1 MLYDAVAELF
11 GVDND
16 HNLQTAVDN
25 SGVSVLDYLIQGETF
40 SKEDHQKLVD
50 ALNKQTDVMIE
61 AELANPSS
69 QQKLEDMLFAL
80 SQLPGVRI
88 TGLPNR
94 KTRRKNKS
102 KKKA

>member
-25 SGVSVLDYLIQGETF
+25 SGVSILDFLIQGETF
-40 SKEDHQKLVD
+40 SAEDRKKLVD

-69 QQKLEDMLFAL
+69 RQKLEDMLFAL
-80 SQLPGVRI
+80 NQLPGIRVS
-88 TGLPNR
+88 GLPNR
-94 KTRRKNKS
+94 KARRKNKS
-102 KKKA
+102 KNKG